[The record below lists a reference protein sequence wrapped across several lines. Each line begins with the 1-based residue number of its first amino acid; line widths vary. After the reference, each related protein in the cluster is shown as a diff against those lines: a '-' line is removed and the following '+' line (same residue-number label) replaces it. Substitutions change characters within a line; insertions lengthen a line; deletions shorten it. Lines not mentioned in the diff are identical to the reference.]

1 MGRVCSYLDKG
12 TGEGTDSPHRSLHG
26 PTASG
31 LPPGPGRGPSHLNVF
46 PGDPRGQDPR
56 EGRGSSPVPPDSLH
70 LYRHKEQTTLVPR
83 LAPRRRE
90 VMLDTPHECLGPAS
104 VRFAILT

>member
-1 MGRVCSYLDKG
+1 M
-12 TGEGTDSPHRSLHG
+12 
-26 PTASG
+26 
-31 LPPGPGRGPSHLNVF
+31 
-46 PGDPRGQDPR
+46 
-56 EGRGSSPVPPDSLH
+56 PPDSLH

-90 VMLDTPHECLGPAS
+90 VMLDTPRECLGPAS